1 MVTYQLETDLP
12 LPEYIEILNSSSLGK
27 RRPMDDTDHLHRMI
41 AGSNMIITAREDGEL
56 VGILRALS
64 DFCYRTFIADLA
76 VVSERQGEGI
86 GRALLQKA
94 RDTAPEARLFLFSAE
109 EAEGF
114 YQKLGFQLH
123 ERCYQLKV
131 GESLR

>member
-1 MVTYQLETDLP
+1 MVTYQVETDLP
-12 LPEYIEILNSSSLGK
+12 LPEYIDILNSSGLGK

-41 AGSNMIITAREDGEL
+41 VGSNMIITAREDGEL
-56 VGILRALS
+56 VGFLRALS

-94 RDTAPEARLFLFSAE
+94 RETAPEARLFLFSTEDAG
-109 EAEGF
+109 GF

-123 ERCYQLKV
+123 ERCYQLKT
-131 GESLR
+131 GDPLR

>member
-12 LPEYIEILNSSSLGK
+12 LRQYIDILNSSGLGK
-27 RRPMDDTDHLHRMI
+27 RRPMSDTDHLHRMMI
-41 AGSNMIITAREDGEL
+41 GSNMILTAREDGEL
-56 VGILRALS
+56 VGFLRALS

-76 VVSERQGEGI
+76 VRSERQGEGI

-94 RDTAPEARLFLFSAE
+94 RETAPEARLFLFSAE
-109 EAEGF
+109 NAEGF

-131 GESLR
+131 GEPLR

>member
-1 MVTYQLETDLP
+1 MITYQIETDLSVQ
-12 LPEYIEILNSSSLGK
+12 EYIDILNNSGLGK
-27 RRPMDDTDHLHRMI
+27 RRPMDDSDHLKRMI
-41 AGSNMIITAREDGEL
+41 LGSNMILTAREDGEL

-76 VVSERQGEGI
+76 VKKERQGKGI
-86 GRALLQKA
+86 GRNLIQKA
-94 RDTAPEARLFLFSAE
+94 REISPESRFFLFSAE
-109 EAEGF
+109 DAEGF

-131 GESLR
+131 GEPLR